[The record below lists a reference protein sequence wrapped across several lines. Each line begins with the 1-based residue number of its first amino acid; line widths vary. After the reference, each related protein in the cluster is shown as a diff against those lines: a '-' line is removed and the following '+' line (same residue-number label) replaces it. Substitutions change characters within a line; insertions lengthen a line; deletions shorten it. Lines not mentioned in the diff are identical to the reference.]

1 MYEINLSEVCEQTI
15 QRMKDEKVIETLVST
30 TIENTVK
37 ECITSYFESYTFERA
52 IGEKLNLKSAKII
65 TSLGLDDFNK
75 YILEIIE
82 QVRVGKNEPI
92 AKESVN
98 IIFGNPIKEVK
109 LSEILIRYKEYLENE
124 LDEDEKAKISEFE
137 YKIEDSYF
145 YRKVKL
151 KSNDEESF
159 EITIRRAQGKVS
171 RTYKGEEVETLV
183 KKVFRSRY
191 NSEFELWLLKLEID
205 ETKIIIDEDEC
216 KYIDTELRYMRRN
229 NKMCNECNQYRC
241 DIRCPNYT
249 EEEKECCTECGS
261 ILEKGE
267 EVLVNDDNE
276 PLCTGCM
283 DKLQTEDIIRF
294 FNLQKE
300 VV

>member
-30 TIENTVK
+30 TIENTIK
-37 ECITSYFESYTFERA
+37 ECITGYFKSYTFERA
-52 IGEKLNLKSAKII
+52 IGEKLNLQSAEII
-65 TSLGLDDFNK
+65 TALGLDDFNK
-75 YILEIIE
+75 YVLEIIE
-82 QVRVGKNEPI
+82 KVIGKNEPI
-92 AKESVN
+92 AEESVN
-98 IIFGNPIKEVK
+98 IIFGNPIKEIK

-171 RTYKGEEVETLV
+171 RIYKGEEVEALV

-191 NSEFELWLLKLEID
+191 NSDFELWLLKLELD
-205 ETKIIIDEDEC
+205 ETKIIIDEEEC
-216 KYIDTELRYMRRN
+216 EYIDTELEIY
-229 NKMCNECNQYRC
+229 
-241 DIRCPNYT
+241 
-249 EEEKECCTECGS
+249 EEE
-261 ILEKGE
+261 
-267 EVLVNDDNE
+267 
-276 PLCTGCM
+276 
-283 DKLQTEDIIRF
+283 
-294 FNLQKE
+294 
-300 VV
+300 

>member
-15 QRMKDEKVIETLVST
+15 QKMKDEKTIETLVST
-30 TIENTVK
+30 TIENTIK

-124 LDEDEKAKISEFE
+124 LDEDEKAEISEFE

-145 YRKVKL
+145 YRKIKL

-159 EITIRRAQGKVS
+159 GITIRREGKVS
-171 RTYKGEEVETLV
+171 RIYKDKEVEALV

-205 ETKIIIDEDEC
+205 ETKIIIDEEEC
-216 KYIDTELRYMRRN
+216 KYIDT
-229 NKMCNECNQYRC
+229 K
-241 DIRCPNYT
+241 
-249 EEEKECCTECGS
+249 
-261 ILEKGE
+261 LEI
-267 EVLVNDDNE
+267 
-276 PLCTGCM
+276 
-283 DKLQTEDIIRF
+283 EDYD
-294 FNLQKE
+294 
-300 VV
+300 